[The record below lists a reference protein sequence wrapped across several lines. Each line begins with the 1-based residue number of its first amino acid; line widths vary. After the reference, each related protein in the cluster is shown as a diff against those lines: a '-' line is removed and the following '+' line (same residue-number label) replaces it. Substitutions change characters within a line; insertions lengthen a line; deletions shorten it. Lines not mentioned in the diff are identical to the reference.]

1 MNVAS
6 FDIWESPAHEAS
18 LYSNIPI
25 DFLEDFRDFAKNRQ
39 IKIRYVYRG
48 PRNVDPNST
57 RKHEATAF
65 SVYLVDWKQRYKK

>member
-1 MNVAS
+1 MNVES

-25 DFLEDFRDFAKNRQ
+25 DFLDDFRQYSKNRQ
-39 IKIRYVYRG
+39 VKLRVVYRG
-48 PRNVDPNST
+48 PRNVDRNST

-65 SVYLVDWKQRYKK
+65 SVYLVD